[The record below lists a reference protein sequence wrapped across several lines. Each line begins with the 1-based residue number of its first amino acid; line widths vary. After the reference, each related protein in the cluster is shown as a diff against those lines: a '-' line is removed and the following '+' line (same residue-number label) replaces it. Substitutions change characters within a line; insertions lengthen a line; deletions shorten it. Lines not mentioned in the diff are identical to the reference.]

1 MQVRQ
6 VGTEERGKK
15 KKKKRK
21 VFHREQGNG
30 SYQMNV
36 APWWCCKIGHMCEWS
51 HLNVATLH
59 WSVAE
64 WEDA

>member
-1 MQVRQ
+1 
-6 VGTEERGKK
+6 
-15 KKKKRK
+15 
-21 VFHREQGNG
+21 
-30 SYQMNV
+30 MNV